1 MRKYLTVCA
10 AFAGLFAAAGSARAH
25 GEYQWIQ
32 DRDTRTGDACC
43 GEHDCFKVQVT
54 YANGAYLFKLDG
66 MDFSVPYSQAK
77 TSEDGQYWACRPRP
91 GMLRCF
97 FAPPQST

>member
-1 MRKYLTVCA
+1 MRKYLMVCA

-32 DRDTRTGDACC
+32 NRDMRTGDACC
-43 GEHDCFKVQVT
+43 GEHDCFKVQVS
-54 YANGAYLFKLDG
+54 YAGGAYRFKLDG
-66 MDFSVPYSQAK
+66 IDFSVPYSQAK
-77 TSEDGQYWACRPRP
+77 VSEDGQYWACRPRP

-97 FAPPQST
+97 FAPPQSS